1 MRFVAL
7 VVATLVFAAGAGA
20 ANANRECSKS
30 DSANAQKAIDRV
42 MTWTQLQKSFQ
53 DFGQCDSGEVAE
65 AYSDALL
72 RLLVDWQ
79 DVPALASAMAD
90 PAFKQFVMAHLK
102 SASKEDRDAV
112 YSRAKSNCPDG
123 KEAFCGE
130 LAEAAKAK

>member
-1 MRFVAL
+1 MRFVPL
-7 VVATLVFAAGAGA
+7 VVAGLVFAGGVGA
-20 ANANRECSKS
+20 ANRECTKS

-53 DFGQCDSGEVAE
+53 DFGQCDSGAVAE
-65 AYSDALL
+65 TYSDALL

-79 DVPALASAMAD
+79 DIPTLAGAMAD

-102 SASKEDRDAV
+102 AASKEDRDAV
-112 YSRAKSNCPDG
+112 YSRAKSSCPAG
-123 KEAFCGE
+123 KDAFCGE